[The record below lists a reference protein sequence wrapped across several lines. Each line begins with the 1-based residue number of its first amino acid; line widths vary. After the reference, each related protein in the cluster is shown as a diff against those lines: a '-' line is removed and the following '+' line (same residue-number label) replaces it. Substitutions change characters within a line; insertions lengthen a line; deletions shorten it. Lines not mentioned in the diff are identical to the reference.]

1 MVMDVKRR
9 RIVSIIAIIL
19 LMGFSAIPVSA
30 DEEIYSVS
38 DFEEFKA
45 AVEEIN
51 AKTSDGTYTISLT
64 GDIDFGSIG
73 YNCKFLKDTEILGNG
88 HTINL
93 GSEMS
98 NGRLQI
104 GNAVLS
110 LGKSNSTGSEN
121 QLKITVAAPKRST
134 ALILVGN
141 TNSGEVGTLNMYDGV
156 ELTGSSTN
164 GVSLGSAVNIVNGQF
179 NMYGGDIHGNTNDAI
194 AAMGGAVAG
203 DGRYGKVIFNMYG
216 GSIRGN
222 KTLTNYFGY
231 GGGVFL
237 SNASF
242 NMEGGSIRENIV
254 EKTVDSAQ
262 GYGGGVMIYAGKA
275 VFSGGE
281 ISKNVSSNFGGGIFT
296 HNGADIVIKN
306 SFRITENSASQGGG
320 LCNNGNSAV
329 VEDGAIIANNKAVM
343 RGDDIA
349 HYGESLTLASAQN
362 MNAFLLTDDS
372 NHQITGWYLDDPRWK
387 ADSAQEIDV
396 TAPLGKDTTFLK
408 AAYENKYVV
417 TYRFVSDSEGEGL
430 PDEVVD
436 LLPIDT
442 QEYQL
447 GDHVAAIQPVQLR
460 VPVTGGVWE
469 FKGYD
474 ADNKTIESIT
484 TEFVGSWMFRPNTIL
499 LNEAPVIHAS
509 DKTINTGDVF
519 NPLEGVTATDKE
531 DGTINLTIDNVIKN
545 DVDTNKAGV
554 YSVTYKVTDSNGADT
569 TKTIWVTVKEEDKPL
584 PPIDNQNTSID
595 DPEKIM
601 LKQDLPI
608 HKETEKINA
617 SIPKTEDRLNIK
629 RYLLLSL
636 LSIIICFFFA
646 RKKKLINK

>member
-1 MVMDVKRR
+1 MDVKRR

-19 LMGFSAIPVSA
+19 LMGFSTIPVSA

-64 GDIDFGSIG
+64 GDIDFGSTG
-73 YNCKFLKDTEILGNG
+73 YNCKFYKNTEIFGNG
-88 HTINL
+88 HIINL
-93 GSEMS
+93 GGEMS
-98 NGRLQI
+98 NGQLQI
-104 GNAVLS
+104 RDGAVLS

-141 TNSGEVGTLNMYDGV
+141 TNPEKACTLNMYDGV

-164 GVSLGSAVNIVNGQF
+164 GASLGSAVNIVNGQF

-306 SFRITENSASQGGG
+306 SFRITKNSASQGGG

>member
-1 MVMDVKRR
+1 MDVKRR

-179 NMYGGDIHGNTNDAI
+179 NMYGGDIHGYTNDAL
-194 AAMGGAVAG
+194 AELGGAVAG

>member
-1 MVMDVKRR
+1 MDVKRR

-19 LMGFSAIPVSA
+19 LMGFSTIPVSA

-64 GDIDFGSIG
+64 GDIDFGSTG
-73 YNCKFLKDTEILGNG
+73 YNCKFYKNTEIFGNG
-88 HTINL
+88 HIINL
-93 GSEMS
+93 GGEMS
-98 NGRLQI
+98 NGQLQI
-104 GNAVLS
+104 RDGAVLS

-141 TNSGEVGTLNMYDGV
+141 TNPEKACTLNMYDGV

-164 GVSLGSAVNIVNGQF
+164 GASLGSAVNIVNGQF

-306 SFRITENSASQGGG
+306 SFRITKNSASQGGG

-372 NHQITGWYLDDPRWK
+372 NHQIK
-387 ADSAQEIDV
+387 S
-396 TAPLGKDTTFLK
+396 
-408 AAYENKYVV
+408 
-417 TYRFVSDSEGEGL
+417 
-430 PDEVVD
+430 
-436 LLPIDT
+436 
-442 QEYQL
+442 
-447 GDHVAAIQPVQLR
+447 
-460 VPVTGGVWE
+460 
-469 FKGYD
+469 
-474 ADNKTIESIT
+474 SI
-484 TEFVGSWMFRPNTIL
+484 
-499 LNEAPVIHAS
+499 
-509 DKTINTGDVF
+509 
-519 NPLEGVTATDKE
+519 
-531 DGTINLTIDNVIKN
+531 
-545 DVDTNKAGV
+545 
-554 YSVTYKVTDSNGADT
+554 
-569 TKTIWVTVKEEDKPL
+569 
-584 PPIDNQNTSID
+584 
-595 DPEKIM
+595 
-601 LKQDLPI
+601 
-608 HKETEKINA
+608 
-617 SIPKTEDRLNIK
+617 
-629 RYLLLSL
+629 
-636 LSIIICFFFA
+636 
-646 RKKKLINK
+646 

>member
-1 MVMDVKRR
+1 MDVKRR

-387 ADSAQEIDV
+387 ADSA
-396 TAPLGKDTTFLK
+396 
-408 AAYENKYVV
+408 
-417 TYRFVSDSEGEGL
+417 
-430 PDEVVD
+430 
-436 LLPIDT
+436 
-442 QEYQL
+442 
-447 GDHVAAIQPVQLR
+447 
-460 VPVTGGVWE
+460 
-469 FKGYD
+469 
-474 ADNKTIESIT
+474 
-484 TEFVGSWMFRPNTIL
+484 
-499 LNEAPVIHAS
+499 
-509 DKTINTGDVF
+509 
-519 NPLEGVTATDKE
+519 
-531 DGTINLTIDNVIKN
+531 
-545 DVDTNKAGV
+545 
-554 YSVTYKVTDSNGADT
+554 
-569 TKTIWVTVKEEDKPL
+569 
-584 PPIDNQNTSID
+584 
-595 DPEKIM
+595 
-601 LKQDLPI
+601 
-608 HKETEKINA
+608 
-617 SIPKTEDRLNIK
+617 
-629 RYLLLSL
+629 
-636 LSIIICFFFA
+636 
-646 RKKKLINK
+646 KK